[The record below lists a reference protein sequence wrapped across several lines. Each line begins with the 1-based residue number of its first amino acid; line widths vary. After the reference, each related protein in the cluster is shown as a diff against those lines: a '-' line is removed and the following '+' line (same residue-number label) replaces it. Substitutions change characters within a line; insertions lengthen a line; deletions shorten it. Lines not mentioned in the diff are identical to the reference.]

1 MILSVQG
8 ATAFPSKHGTT
19 TNIKLARDFKM
30 TLFEQHLVSDADGKE
45 DANEMKE
52 NLLLN
57 TYIIYNIFLLKP
69 IDSNMDIAIAS
80 S

>member
-30 TLFEQHLVSDADGKE
+30 TLFEQHLVSDGKE